1 MNGNYTVTIY
11 VAAPGTPLSSGGTS
25 AAGHMYFQVSDG
37 ALHKSFGFA
46 PTLSGETRGPG
57 SVRIRDVAE
66 YEKPFYARTIE
77 ISKAQFDKLKD
88 FGENPEVHGF
98 NMQYNGAT
106 NSCIDF
112 TWSALNHAG
121 LHRRNLFLQPD
132 RDFDGGLK
140 PLTNIEYIRSIK
152 APYPD
157 SDLNTEKRNLMP
169 ERTLLQRF
177 ISDADLP
184 QNDRRMLEDIRS
196 QVAGIDKQHGREF
209 DATSER
215 ISLGLLVEAKQQGLQ
230 RIDHVVLGT
239 APAGNAEQRMFAV
252 QGRLEDPAH
261 LRASVGIGAAV
272 QTSPEQSYATLEAL
286 YRTQEQRA
294 LADERGPLQVQAG
307 SPRVMG

>member
-1 MNGNYTVTIY
+1 MTDRYTVTIS
-11 VAAPGTPLSSGGTS
+11 VAAPGTPLVGGGTS
-25 AAGHMYFQVSDG
+25 AAGHVYFQVDNG
-37 ALHKSFGFA
+37 AVVRSFGFA
-46 PTLSGETRGPG
+46 PAEHGTSSGIGEVSKSDHEIYSQPLYQRTL
-57 SVRIRDVAE
+57 
-66 YEKPFYARTIE
+66 E

-88 FGENPEVHGF
+88 FGEHPETHGF
-98 NMQYNGAT
+98 DMQYNGAT

-157 SDLNTEKRNLMP
+157 SDLNIEKRNPMP

-196 QVAGIDKQHGREF
+196 QVAGIDMQHGREF
-209 DATSER
+209 DATSEHIR
-215 ISLGLLVEAKQQGLQ
+215 WACWWRRSREACSAL
-230 RIDHVVLGT
+230 T
-239 APAGNAEQRMFAV
+239 
-252 QGRLEDPAH
+252 
-261 LRASVGIGAAV
+261 
-272 QTSPEQSYATLEAL
+272 TSCW
-286 YRTQEQRA
+286 
-294 LADERGPLQVQAG
+294 G
-307 SPRVMG
+307 